1 MSSIPTKDTEKVAA
15 SYLNWWRDAGVDE
28 LVGQGH
34 RNWLEEPVKA
44 ATRHS
49 NKAEKDNSPSQR
61 STTEAEETS
70 KTPELD
76 KAQWPNGIAT
86 LAQMLARKANLPG
99 NLYGG
104 SPVIPSAIS
113 TPKIMVI
120 GDIPSEQ
127 DVKNGNFAD
136 GPDGTMVRRIMQ
148 AIGIAPEEYV
158 FTAMAT
164 TRPATGALPDR
175 DFPALSE
182 FMMHQIGLYQPE
194 KVIIFGSAACQAL
207 LSADMMEMRG
217 SLHYFN
223 HNVHKVAA
231 VTTFHPRTLLTRP
244 QMKRQAWKDL
254 RVLL

>member
-1 MSSIPTKDTEKVAA
+1 MGSLPTKDAEKASA

-28 LVGQGH
+28 LIAEEH
-34 RNWLEEPVKA
+34 RNWLDGPVEA
-44 ATRHS
+44 ASPHFNET
-49 NKAEKDNSPSQR
+49 EKNNSPSQR

-76 KAQWPNGIAT
+76 MVEWPNDIAV
-86 LAQMLARKANLPG
+86 LAQMIASKTHLPG
-99 NLYGG
+99 NLY
-104 SPVIPSAIS
+104 SANSAMPSAIS
-113 TPKIMVI
+113 APKVMLV

-127 DVKNGNFAD
+127 DVKIGNFAD
-136 GPDGTMVRRIMQ
+136 GPDGKMVRRIMQ
-148 AIGIAPEEYV
+148 ALGIAPEEYV
-158 FTAMAT
+158 VTAMAT
-164 TRPATGALPDR
+164 TRPATGALPDG

-182 FMMHQIGLYQPE
+182 FVMHQIGLYQPE

-207 LSADMMEMRG
+207 LGADMMEMRG